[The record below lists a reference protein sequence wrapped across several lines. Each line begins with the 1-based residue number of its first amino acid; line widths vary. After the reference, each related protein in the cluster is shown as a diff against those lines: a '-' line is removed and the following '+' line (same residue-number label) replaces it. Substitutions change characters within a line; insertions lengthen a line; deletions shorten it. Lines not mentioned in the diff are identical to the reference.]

1 MRKFGLALL
10 FLTSF
15 TALSTGGGGFVGRAH
30 AADAKA
36 EPATKEQ
43 EKKSE
48 DNPDKGSGEK
58 EKYGDLTTCAA
69 LLDDKSY
76 TGDFE
81 QFKYMIAGR
90 DSWVFRSRQDLK
102 TKFDVTPADIA
113 IHQEFASILKGK
125 GIDLVLAYIPTR
137 GMLASQFL
145 LRQTPHDKNYDVA
158 SAIASYDNA
167 IKTMREGGVH
177 IVGDS
182 HPAAPNLYF
191 NHADQHWTT
200 IGAHSMAKSIATYIK
215 ARVPVSTQLPAQA
228 FTTTEGS
235 KTSYDGRFGEFI
247 KRPCGFRPNYETDV
261 LVDTKPAGEA
271 GSAQALLADP
281 KMASVVL
288 VGTSNSKREEFN
300 SNFDGYLKQEL
311 SLDVYNAAMPG
322 GGMDDALLN
331 YLVSPA
337 FKKTPPKILIW
348 EIPGY
353 YDLGGAAMEQTLKQA
368 VASVAGVCEKPIV
381 EFAQKKV
388 EGKKL
393 KLFEKLN
400 AKKILAN
407 TSYIVLQ
414 FDQPVKTD
422 FTMSVKTSDGKVEKY
437 EFEQRKAGD
446 GRIWYYFP
454 RKEGELYLSEVTLSV
469 KAGIAEKMLQ
479 AKLCPLQ

>member
-1 MRKFGLALL
+1 MRKFGLLL
-10 FLTSF
+10 LLLVSGTVLTGASSF
-15 TALSTGGGGFVGRAH
+15 KGI
-30 AADAKA
+30 AASEDTKLAAAEKAPEKKDDDKAKA
-36 EPATKEQ
+36 ETE
-43 EKKSE
+43 EKS
-48 DNPDKGSGEK
+48 
-58 EKYGDLTTCAA
+58 KYGDLTTCAA

-102 TKFDVTPADIA
+102 TKFDVSPADVA

-125 GIDLVLAYIPTR
+125 GIDLVLVYIPTR
-137 GMLASQFL
+137 GMLASQYL

-158 SAIASYDNA
+158 AAIASYDNA
-167 IKTMREGGVH
+167 IKTLREGGVH

-200 IGAHSMAKSIATYIK
+200 IGAHSMAKSVATYVK
-215 ARVPVSTQLPAQA
+215 ARLPVYAQLPAQA

-247 KRPCGFRPNYETDV
+247 KRPCKFRPHYESDV
-261 LVDTKPAGEA
+261 LVDTKPAGDA
-271 GSAQALLADP
+271 GSAQALLSDP

-288 VGTSNSKREEFN
+288 VGTSNSKRDEFN

-322 GGMDDALLN
+322 GGMDDSLLN
-331 YLVSPA
+331 YLVSPQ

-368 VASVAGVCEKPIV
+368 VASVAGVCEKPLV
-381 EFAQKKV
+381 EFAKAKV

-400 AKKILAN
+400 PQKILAN
-407 TSYIVLQ
+407 NTYIVLQ

-446 GRIWYYFP
+446 GRVWYYFP
-454 RKEGELYLSEVTLSV
+454 HKEGELYLSEVTLSV

>member
-1 MRKFGLALL
+1 MRKFGLVLL
-10 FLTSF
+10 LICFGTVLTGSI
-15 TALSTGGGGFVGRAH
+15 GFKSLAY
-30 AADAKA
+30 AEDAKV
-36 EPATKEQ
+36 KESAKID

-48 DNPDKGSGEK
+48 EKADKEPEEK
-58 EKYGDLTTCAA
+58 GKYGDPTTCAA

-102 TKFDVTPADIA
+102 AKFDVTPADVA
-113 IHQEFASILKGK
+113 MHQELTSILKGK
-125 GIDLVLAYIPTR
+125 GIDFVMAYIPTR

-145 LRQTPHDKNYDVA
+145 LRQTPHDKNFDVA
-158 SAIASYDNA
+158 AAIASYDTS
-167 IKTMREGGVH
+167 IKTLREGGVH

-200 IGAHSMAKSIATYIK
+200 IGSHSMAKAVATYIK
-215 ARVPVSTQLPAQA
+215 ARIPVASQLPVQA
-228 FTTTEGS
+228 YTTTEGS
-235 KTSYDGRFGEFI
+235 KISYDGRFGEFI
-247 KRPCGFRPNYETDV
+247 KRPCKFRPPYESDV
-261 LVDTKPAGEA
+261 TVDTKPAGQA
-271 GSAQALLADP
+271 GSAEALLADP

-288 VGTSNSKREEFN
+288 VGTSNSKRDEFN

-311 SLDVYNAAMPG
+311 SLDVYNAAIPG
-322 GGMDDALLN
+322 GGMDDSLLN
-331 YLVSPA
+331 YLVSPE

-353 YDLGGAAMEQTLKQA
+353 YDLGGAAMSQTLKQA
-368 VASVAGVCEKPIV
+368 VASVAGICDAPLVSFPKT
-381 EFAQKKV
+381 KV
-388 EGKKL
+388 VGKKL
-393 KLFEKLN
+393 KIFEKLKD
-400 AKKILAN
+400 KKILAN
-407 TSYIVLQ
+407 NAYIVLQ
-414 FDQPVKTD
+414 FDEPVKTD

-446 GRIWYYFP
+446 GRVWYYFP
-454 RKEGELYLSEVTLSV
+454 KKEGELTLLEATLSV
-469 KAGIAEKMLQ
+469 KAGIADKMLQ